1 MIIHSFS
8 AIVIQPMLN
17 PQNLAVPQS
26 LSFLSLCQV
35 WSSSLN
41 EMAVDITAFWVKPPL
56 PVHFVETKFLQSAE
70 EQLCRLALLTSGNH
84 SC

>member
-1 MIIHSFS
+1 MRIHSCS

-26 LSFLSLCQV
+26 LSLLSLCQV

-41 EMAVDITAFWVKPPL
+41 EMAAAITAIWVTPPFQRIAL
-56 PVHFVETKFLQSAE
+56 RQNFLN
-70 EQLCRLALLTSGNH
+70 QLKDTCVG
-84 SC
+84 

>member
-1 MIIHSFS
+1 MIIHSCS

-17 PQNLAVPQS
+17 PQNLALPQS

-41 EMAVDITAFWVKPPL
+41 EMAADITAFWVNPRFQCILLKQ
-56 PVHFVETKFLQSAE
+56 KFLN
-70 EQLCRLALLTSGNH
+70 QLKNGCVG
-84 SC
+84 